1 MKHILKLSITL
12 LALTLT
18 NQYFTQISLG
28 LRAGINYAN
37 VDNKVFDA
45 DGIEKLPIAGLNFG
59 VFGEMLLNKKSLFF
73 ETGLY
78 LSGKGFKFSNQVNG
92 NDFKQTIAIQY
103 LEIPLYTSFKT
114 DLGKKKLNIF
124 AGPYM
129 GIAVSGNI
137 KTITILGDTEED
149 INFGNDKVD
158 DAFKRTDFGLNFGAG
173 IQSKNILIRAQ
184 YGLGLSNMFP
194 DPDSG
199 KSKNGV
205 VGISASFTF

>member
-1 MKHILKLSITL
+1 MKNILKLSFTL

-18 NQYFTQISLG
+18 NQYFAQISLG

-37 VDNKVFDA
+37 VDNKDFDA
-45 DGIEKLPIAGLNFG
+45 DGFEKLPIAGLNFG
-59 VFGEMLLNKKSLFF
+59 VFGEMLLTKSLFF

-124 AGPYM
+124 AGPYI
-129 GIAVSGNI
+129 GIAASGNI
-137 KTITILGDTEED
+137 KTITISGDTEED
-149 INFGNDKVD
+149 IKFGNDKID
-158 DAFKRTDFGLNFGAG
+158 DTFKRTDFGLNFGAG

-205 VGISASFTF
+205 VGISVSFTF